1 MTYALNNKVALVT
14 GGSRGIGAAI
24 VEKLASAGASVAFTY
39 SASEAR
45 ALALVQTVGASGGK
59 ALAIKADSANAA
71 EVEQAVA
78 TTVQTFGG
86 LDILVNN
93 AGILV
98 QGTLEEIDLADF
110 DRIIAVNVRG
120 VLVATQ
126 SAVRHMKSG
135 GRVITI
141 GSVSGERVG
150 HPGASLYSMSKAAVA
165 LMMRGF
171 ARDLGPRGITAN
183 TVQPGP
189 TETEIVSD
197 EGIRAYLRT
206 LMPIGRMGQGS
217 EVANM
222 VAFLASEESSFV
234 TGSAL
239 TVDGGYLA

>member
-1 MTYALNNKVALVT
+1 
-14 GGSRGIGAAI
+14 
-24 VEKLASAGASVAFTY
+24 
-39 SASEAR
+39 
-45 ALALVQTVGASGGK
+45 
-59 ALAIKADSANAA
+59 
-71 EVEQAVA
+71 
-78 TTVQTFGG
+78 
-86 LDILVNN
+86 
-93 AGILV
+93 
-98 QGTLEEIDLADF
+98 
-110 DRIIAVNVRG
+110 
-120 VLVATQ
+120 
-126 SAVRHMKSG
+126 
-135 GRVITI
+135 
-141 GSVSGERVG
+141 
-150 HPGASLYSMSKAAVA
+150 MSKAAVA